1 MNNLV
6 ENNDWEFEWDF
17 CHERLQSKRD
27 LILRKLVHTEKV
39 KFCVYFSLGKSD
51 YGEECW
57 ISHDLSCKSLWLNS
71 NVFWVKHRRR
81 RKHYRNVTI
90 CKDDRFGACQ
100 YVENCWFKHDD
111 DNQKKEA
118 KQQLKM
124 WLYQI
129 LEMKWFGNYLR
140 L

>member
-17 CHERLQSKRD
+17 CHERLQSKRY

-57 ISHDLSCKSLWLNS
+57 ISHDLSCKK
-71 NVFWVKHRRR
+71 F
-81 RKHYRNVTI
+81 VTEI
-90 CKDDRFGACQ
+90 KCNLCEA
-100 YVENCWFKHDD
+100 
-111 DNQKKEA
+111 QKK
-118 KQQLKM
+118 KKTLQKCYNL
-124 WLYQI
+124 
-129 LEMKWFGNYLR
+129 
-140 L
+140 